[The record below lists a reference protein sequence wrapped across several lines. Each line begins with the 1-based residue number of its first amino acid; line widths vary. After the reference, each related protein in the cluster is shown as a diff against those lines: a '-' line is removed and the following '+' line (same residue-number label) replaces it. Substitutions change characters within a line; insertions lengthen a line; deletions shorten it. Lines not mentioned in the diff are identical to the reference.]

1 MYIRSV
7 KLKQKPKK
15 PKAMTIKNTTTFKLV
30 SEEAREL
37 SWKLQNT
44 IYVIQKGNTL
54 YTSLNSDNV
63 NVLCAYKLGN
73 EIKP

>member
-1 MYIRSV
+1 
-7 KLKQKPKK
+7 
-15 PKAMTIKNTTTFKLV
+15 MTIKNTTTFKLV